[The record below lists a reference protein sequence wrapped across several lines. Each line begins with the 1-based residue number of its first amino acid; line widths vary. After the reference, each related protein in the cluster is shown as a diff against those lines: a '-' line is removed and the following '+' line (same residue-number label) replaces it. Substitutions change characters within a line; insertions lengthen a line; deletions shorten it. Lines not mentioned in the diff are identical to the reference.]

1 LFLNGKPG
9 SGIDRIMLGITN
21 VKWGGDGSFALE
33 DLGEVEL

>member
-21 VKWGGDGSFALE
+21 VKWGSDGSFALE